1 MDLCAAPGAW
11 SQVAVDA
18 GCTCVAVD
26 LKEMAPIPGVTR
38 LACDVTAVAT
48 VAATMDA
55 LGGAADVV
63 LCDGAPDVYGLGDVD
78 SALQNRLVE
87 AALTMALAVLAPGGC
102 LVSKIYRSRE
112 ARATFDKL
120 ARHFGSVICAK
131 PRSSRNASIEAFAV
145 ARHFGSQRTDPA
157 LPIPFVSCGFGDDLD
172 SDSSYPLDSD
182 TVKEPVQMPINPAHL
197 GALRPK
203 IHIPDD
209 DQQTASLPD
218 HDSSA
223 PSSRTK
229 RNAEIRCVESAR
241 ALAGARSQSNDAE
254 VPITRVV
261 VSRLPAPAADVASLA
276 AWSALLMKPQVQ
288 SAPTGHT

>member
-1 MDLCAAPGAW
+1 M
-11 SQVAVDA
+11 AVDA

-26 LKEMAPIPGVTR
+26 LKEMAPIAGVTR
-38 LACDVTAVAT
+38 LAGDVTAEAT
-48 VAATMDA
+48 VAATVDA

-78 SALQNRLVE
+78 YALQNRLVE
-87 AALTMALAVLAPGGC
+87 AALNMALHVLAPGGC

-120 ARHFGSVICAK
+120 GRHFGSVVCAK
-131 PRSSRNASIEAFAV
+131 PRSSRTASIEAFAV
-145 ARHFGSQRTDPA
+145 ARHFGSQRTDPE

-182 TVKEPVQMPINPAHL
+182 NVKEPVQMPINPAHL

-209 DQQTASLPD
+209 DQPTMTTPD
-218 HDSSA
+218 NSSIGLS
-223 PSSRTK
+223 PGMK
-229 RNAEIRCVESAR
+229 RNPQIRCVESAR
-241 ALAGARSQSNDAE
+241 ALAGARRHFDDSDA
-254 VPITRVV
+254 PITQVD
-261 VSRLPAPAADVASLA
+261 VSCLPAPATDVASLA
-276 AWSALLMKPQVQ
+276 AWSSLLMHPEAQNVV
-288 SAPTGHT
+288 PV